1 MRHATISVL
10 ALMLLL
16 TCLACGDDS
25 AGADASDEVTAVV
38 ESEDIQ
44 ATPTAATPTTDT
56 ATTEPATAEP
66 APTESAPTDD
76 STAPAE
82 PAGAA
87 EPLGPI
93 ELEPTGEAICGVVAD
108 VDFSA
113 VNDATD
119 VPLQPGDDRCL
130 WLPSD
135 GRTIEFA
142 AWATSDLN
150 NATGDALLDGA
161 ITNDPNAEIV
171 ELTNL
176 GRQAISTS
184 SDRERTVNV
193 LLNDTFVLMVLTFQD
208 YTVEELTGLAAQFL
222 AAASG

>member
-1 MRHATISVL
+1 MRNATTSVL
-10 ALMLLL
+10 ALLLLL

-25 AGADASDEVTAVV
+25 AGADAAGEATATV
-38 ESEDIQ
+38 ESEATR
-44 ATPTAATPTTDT
+44 ATPTADTPATDT
-56 ATTEPATAEP
+56 ATTEPATTEP
-66 APTESAPTDD
+66 ATTEPATTDD
-76 STAPAE
+76 SSAPAV
-82 PAGAA
+82 AA

-176 GRQAISTS
+176 GRPAISTS